1 MKNIITKIKNNYY
14 VSINDSNV
22 TDFWTNKICRWI
34 ASCLVVLIYPT
45 PITPNTI
52 SIISLVLTICGIY
65 QISYYNFE
73 YASILIFLSFIM
85 DCVDGQL
92 ARERNTITVFGKYFD
107 LILDNIKEIILFM
120 YFIFYFSTNDY
131 FLVSFFALF
140 IIIFSNMFDWIRKTL
155 IMVVKEKKEK
165 KMNLFSK
172 YGIVFWSGPIR
183 NFIIVF
189 CLLIKKPEYIII
201 YTISIGLYSTI
212 KKANIIYNLTKSTS
226 KTT

>member
-1 MKNIITKIKNNYY
+1 MKNILSKIKNNYY

-22 TDFWTNKICRWI
+22 TDFWTNKICRRI
-34 ASCLVVLIYPT
+34 AAFLVILIYPT

-52 SIISLVLTICGIY
+52 SIISLILTIYGVY
-65 QISYYNFE
+65 QISYFNFE

-107 LILDNIKEIILFM
+107 LIIDNTKEIILFM
-120 YFIFYFSTNDY
+120 YFIFYFSTNNY
-131 FLVSFFALF
+131 SFISFFALF

-165 KMNLFSK
+165 KMNLLSR

-189 CLLIKKPEYIII
+189 CLLIKKPEYIIL
-201 YTISIGLYSTI
+201 YTISIGLYFTI
-212 KKANIIYNLTKSTS
+212 KKANIIYNLTKNTPNTS
-226 KTT
+226 